1 MKMKVICC
9 VSVLDLLCFKV
20 LLPYLHSILQL
31 GNQRVAG
38 DELKEA
44 TLHLEGHG
52 HNEGD
57 EKEHLE
63 DEKSEDLSVQ
73 WLASCCTSSNG
84 YLCEPERRSSSW

>member
-1 MKMKVICC
+1 MKMNVICHL
-9 VSVLDLLCFKV
+9 SVMCHLRFMV

-63 DEKSEDLSVQ
+63 YEKSEDLEGEL
-73 WLASCCTSSNG
+73 LANRSISFNG
-84 YLCEPERRSSSW
+84 CLCAPERKSNSW